1 MFKQEQRATKVKKC
15 LFIISFFL
23 KNAHTFL
30 SYLKNALQESELNM
44 LSYSTSH
51 LEILAGHPVKKLH
64 ACGACDLT
72 SSSHTE
78 TWKQHQSFNK
88 CNAATPD
95 KPKPNDHNTNTPT
108 TTKKKRPADFLFWL
122 TVTSTYKMPS
132 DDDNEQEVDMLWL
145 WLVSNHNKN
154 KICLAFSE
162 SWFSLNASRIVT
174 WGMSL
179 IHTCIPHIF

>member
-78 TWKQHQSFNK
+78 T
-88 CNAATPD
+88 
-95 KPKPNDHNTNTPT
+95 
-108 TTKKKRPADFLFWL
+108 
-122 TVTSTYKMPS
+122 
-132 DDDNEQEVDMLWL
+132 
-145 WLVSNHNKN
+145 
-154 KICLAFSE
+154 
-162 SWFSLNASRIVT
+162 
-174 WGMSL
+174 
-179 IHTCIPHIF
+179 